1 MDAKKQRKA
10 NFSDV
15 EVEVLVDAVG
25 TSYKVLYGK
34 FSPCLTN
41 NMKTMA
47 WESVTEKVNAVSL
60 QCTRGVVEV
69 KKKWQ
74 DMQSAVKKKEAQRR
88 KNLTQ
93 TGGGPSQLPMLKP
106 WEEKILQLIPQS
118 AISGIEDGVDTSEVR
133 SSLQM
138 SQKPSCLEIQPFIVT
153 EVPVEELENLDTNSD
168 VPVVSQSEEE
178 SSLSEPSTSK
188 GKRKAQTFNEYS
200 YGSRRLIEIEEEKLS
215 IKKQRLEIEKERL
228 EILKNFYAL
237 FSSSNVQSVCNLL
250 SEF

>member
-153 EVPVEELENLDTNSD
+153 EAEELENLDTNSD
-168 VPVVSQSEEE
+168 VPVVSQSEV
-178 SSLSEPSTSK
+178 SALKVSLSEKMGTCPAAGAGMRSSM
-188 GKRKAQTFNEYS
+188 ALLW
-200 YGSRRLIEIEEEKLS
+200 RR
-215 IKKQRLEIEKERL
+215 Q
-228 EILKNFYAL
+228 N
-237 FSSSNVQSVCNLL
+237 VCNRTVVWTINDYHG
-250 SEF
+250 E

>member
-25 TSYKVLYGK
+25 TSYKILYGK

-47 WESVTEKVNAVSL
+47 WESVTEKQIIVGKFKLTSIDASL
-60 QCTRGVVEV
+60 TISREHVLFC
-69 KKKWQ
+69 
-74 DMQSAVKKKEAQRR
+74 
-88 KNLTQ
+88 
-93 TGGGPSQLPMLKP
+93 
-106 WEEKILQLIPQS
+106 ILQLIPQS
-118 AISGIEDGVDTSEVR
+118 AISGIEAGVDTSEVR

-153 EVPVEELENLDTNSD
+153 E
-168 VPVVSQSEEE
+168 
-178 SSLSEPSTSK
+178 
-188 GKRKAQTFNEYS
+188 GKRKNQTFNEYS
-200 YGSRRLIEIEEEKLS
+200 YGSQRLIEIEEEKLS

>member
-60 QCTRGVVEV
+60 QCTRGEVEV

-138 SQKPSCLEIQPFIVT
+138 SQKPSCLEIQPFIIT
-153 EVPVEELENLDTNSD
+153 EVPAEELENLDTNSD
-168 VPVVSQSEEE
+168 VPVVSQSE
-178 SSLSEPSTSK
+178 
-188 GKRKAQTFNEYS
+188 GKRKAQTFNEYN

>member
-1 MDAKKQRKA
+1 
-10 NFSDV
+10 
-15 EVEVLVDAVG
+15 
-25 TSYKVLYGK
+25 
-34 FSPCLTN
+34 
-41 NMKTMA
+41 MKTMA

-93 TGGGPSQLPMLKP
+93 TGGGTSQLPMLKP

-153 EVPVEELENLDTNSD
+153 EVPAEELVMCQLSLNLKKNLLCQNRLLLKENGKLRHLMSTATDLGASLKLRRR
-168 VPVVSQSEEE
+168 SFQSK
-178 SSLSEPSTSK
+178 SRDWKLK
-188 GKRKAQTFNEYS
+188 KR
-200 YGSRRLIEIEEEKLS
+200 GSR
-215 IKKQRLEIEKERL
+215 
-228 EILKNFYAL
+228 F
-237 FSSSNVQSVCNLL
+237 
-250 SEF
+250 

>member
-47 WESVTEKVNAVSL
+47 WESVTEKVNA
-60 QCTRGVVEV
+60 
-69 KKKWQ
+69 
-74 DMQSAVKKKEAQRR
+74 
-88 KNLTQ
+88 
-93 TGGGPSQLPMLKP
+93 
-106 WEEKILQLIPQS
+106 ILQLIPQS

-153 EVPVEELENLDTNSD
+153 EVPAEELENLDTNSD
-168 VPVVSQSEEE
+168 VPVVSQSE
-178 SSLSEPSTSK
+178 

>member
-1 MDAKKQRKA
+1 
-10 NFSDV
+10 
-15 EVEVLVDAVG
+15 
-25 TSYKVLYGK
+25 
-34 FSPCLTN
+34 
-41 NMKTMA
+41 MKTMA

-93 TGGGPSQLPMLKP
+93 TGGGTSQLPMLKP
-106 WEEKILQLIPQS
+106 WEEKEIKILQLIPQS

-153 EVPVEELENLDTNSD
+153 EVPAEELVMCQLSLNL
-168 VPVVSQSEEE
+168 
-178 SSLSEPSTSK
+178 
-188 GKRKAQTFNEYS
+188 
-200 YGSRRLIEIEEEKLS
+200 
-215 IKKQRLEIEKERL
+215 KK
-228 EILKNFYAL
+228 
-237 FSSSNVQSVCNLL
+237 NLL
-250 SEF
+250 CQNRLLLKFQH